1 MKYNDNG
8 EYKDIYV
15 KAFDTLPVGT
25 EVDYDGS
32 TVPSGWTEVDDPN
45 VYSTDEVRIGTWI
58 DGKPLYR
65 KVISLTLP
73 NSTYNSDQVI
83 ADLTDLAID
92 KIIKLEGIIYASTTQ
107 VITNFAY
114 QGNVQYCSLYYTNSA
129 KTLRYST
136 NNIQYANVPANIIL
150 EYTKT
155 TD

>member
-15 KAFDTLPVGT
+15 KAFDTLPIGT

-32 TVPSGWTEVDDPN
+32 TVPDGWTEIPD
-45 VYSTDEVRIGTWI
+45 YSTDEIDTGMKWI
-58 DGKPLYR
+58 DGRPIYR

-92 KIIKLEGIIYASTTQ
+92 KIIKLEGMIYAETTQ

-114 QGNVQYCSLYYTNSA
+114 QGNAQYCSLYYINSSKA
-129 KTLRYST
+129 LRYST
-136 NNIQYANVPANIIL
+136 NNIQYVNVPASIII